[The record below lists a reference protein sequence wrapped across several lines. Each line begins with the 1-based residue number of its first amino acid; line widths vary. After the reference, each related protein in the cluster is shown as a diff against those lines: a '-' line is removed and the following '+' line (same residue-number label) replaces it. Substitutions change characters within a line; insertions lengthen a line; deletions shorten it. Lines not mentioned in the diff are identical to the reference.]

1 MNMRAVRAK
10 EWLADP
16 IFIQLF
22 SEMEDAAI
30 NSAVYA
36 KPDDHEKRMHSL
48 SEVRVIR
55 SLLSKLN
62 ALSGDEANSTVN
74 DAPA

>member
-16 IFIQLF
+16 IFMQLF

-30 NSAVYA
+30 NAAVYS

-48 SEVRVIR
+48 IEVRVIR

-62 ALSGDEANSTVN
+62 ALSRDEATSADN